1 MSLFVELKRRNVFRV
16 GIAYV
21 VTSWLILQ
29 VADIVLDNTPAPDWI
44 MQVIMLLTAIGLPVA
59 LLFAWAFE
67 LTAEGIKKEKDVD
80 RSQSITYKTG
90 RRLDRNIIIAL
101 VIALSYFAWDKFIAP
116 DIAESPSFRPVLKS
130 SLDLANLTIPS
141 PGRASRTQN
150 QYSYLP
156 KNPLRSCL
164 SSTSPPIPNRNSSLT
179 AFPKNCLTCWRNTL
193 AST

>member
-1 MSLFVELKRRNVFRV
+1 MNDMSLFVELKRRNVFRV

-44 MQVIMLLTAIGLPVA
+44 MQVIMLMMAIGLPVA
-59 LLFAWAFE
+59 LLVAWAFE

-101 VIALSYFAWDKFIAP
+101 VIALGYFAWDKFIAP
-116 DIAESPSFRPVLKS
+116 DNAESPV
-130 SLDLANLTIPS
+130 IP
-141 PGRASRTQN
+141 ASAGNTRFKYNYAFTQ
-150 QYSYLP
+150 
-156 KNPLRSCL
+156 
-164 SSTSPPIPNRNSSLT
+164 PPPPRGLI
-179 AFPKNCLTCWRNTL
+179 F
-193 AST
+193 